1 MSRTPQTDPMRE
13 IDLLLLEEITMH
25 RQIVTNKTAVL
36 AQTACL
42 SVVGI
47 FFLAAF
53 FYALAH
59 PEQGD
64 PSYTATEPVLA
75 YQGLPQP

>member
-1 MSRTPQTDPMRE
+1 
-13 IDLLLLEEITMH
+13 MH
-25 RQIVTNKTAVL
+25 RPLETSKTAVL

-42 SVVGI
+42 SAVSL

-59 PEQGD
+59 PEQHEA
-64 PSYTATEPVLA
+64 SYAATESVLA